1 MARRLF
7 DLAIMLLVFL
17 AFLSSGTTAGAAM
30 REPDIRVALLQGTPA
45 VAFKVTGEY
54 TISNTAT
61 GGTVGVP
68 ASGEQWEVRV
78 HGALLQVVRNGTPI
92 GSFTGPLGVEQVDV
106 RLAVAGPGGRV
117 VEKSGTEG
125 LIVLGAGNNVATLG
139 RDPSAYQV
147 LGPGG
152 RKMALKS
159 GQLNLIG
166 IQLANGQWR
175 RYRGNLEICISGQ
188 GLLVINELPLEQYLL
203 SVVPGEVPAQ
213 WPYEV
218 LKAQAVAARSYA
230 LRQIWDGAD
239 KAFHAYPTEASQM
252 YLGYDG
258 ENPATTRA
266 VEETRG
272 QTLVYAAPGTPS
284 RGGLPG
290 EPVAAFYHS
299 SSGGYIENAEDVWLK
314 PVPYIRAKEDPYDNN
329 PKHYNWQIN
338 YTVAQLTDS
347 INKRLASKGSNV
359 QFLVITDLVEL
370 ERTAT
375 GARVKKMRVEGVGMD
390 GTPLPPQILANADE
404 VRIALGLKS
413 ALFTMQKEFD
423 ATGRLV
429 GATFNGSGWGH
440 GLGMSQYGA
449 RGMAEQGHTYDQI
462 LQYYYTG
469 TVLAPAYT

>member
-7 DLAIMLLVFL
+7 DLAIMLVVLL
-17 AFLSSGTTAGAAM
+17 AFLSSCTTAGAAM
-30 REPDIRVALLQGTPA
+30 REPDIRVALLQGTSA

-68 ASGEQWEVRV
+68 ASGEQWEVRA
-78 HGALLQVVRNGTPI
+78 HGTLLQVVRGGTPI
-92 GSFTGPLGVEQVDV
+92 GSFTGPLRVEQVSV

-125 LIVLGAGNNVATLG
+125 LIVLGAGNNMATLG

-147 LGPGG
+147 LSPGG

-175 RYRGNLEICISGQ
+175 RYRGNLEIRASDQ

-239 KAFHAYPTEASQM
+239 KAFHVYPTEASQM

-314 PVPYIRAKEDPYDNN
+314 PVPGIKGKQDPYDVNDN
-329 PKHYNWQIN
+329 YYNWKVSYDIS
-338 YTVAQLTDS
+338 QLTDL
-347 INKRLASKGSNV
+347 INNWLFKQGAGW
-359 QFLVITDLVEL
+359 QFQTVTDIVEL

-375 GARVKKMRVEGVGMD
+375 GARIKKVRVEGRLPD
-390 GTPLPPQILANADE
+390 GTERYYDIFNADN
-404 VRIALGLKS
+404 VRRAFGLKS
-413 ALFTMQKEFD
+413 APFQLAKEVDAVGVPTRVTFT
-423 ATGRLV
+423 
-429 GATFNGSGWGH
+429 GSGNGH
-440 GLGMSQYGA
+440 GVGMSQYGA

>member
-1 MARRLF
+1 
-7 DLAIMLLVFL
+7 MLVVLL
-17 AFLSSGTTAGAAM
+17 AFLSSCTTAGAAM
-30 REPDIRVALLQGTPA
+30 REPDIRVALLQGTSA

-68 ASGEQWEVRV
+68 ASGEQWEVRA
-78 HGALLQVVRNGTPI
+78 HGTLLQVVRGGTPI
-92 GSFTGPLGVEQVDV
+92 GSFTGPLRVEQVSV

-125 LIVLGAGNNVATLG
+125 LIVLGAGNNMATLG

-147 LGPGG
+147 LSPGG

-175 RYRGNLEICISGQ
+175 RYRGNLEIRASDQ

-239 KAFHAYPTEASQM
+239 KAFHVYPTEASQM

-314 PVPYIRAKEDPYDNN
+314 PVPGIKGKQDPYDVNDN
-329 PKHYNWQIN
+329 YYNWKVSYDIS
-338 YTVAQLTDS
+338 QLTDL
-347 INKRLASKGSNV
+347 INNWLFKQGAGW
-359 QFLVITDLVEL
+359 QFQTVTDIVEL

-375 GARVKKMRVEGVGMD
+375 GARIKKVRVEGRLPD
-390 GTPLPPQILANADE
+390 GTERYYDIFNADN
-404 VRIALGLKS
+404 VRRAFGLKS
-413 ALFTMQKEFD
+413 APFQLAKEVDAVGVPTRVTFT
-423 ATGRLV
+423 
-429 GATFNGSGWGH
+429 GSGNGH
-440 GLGMSQYGA
+440 GVGMSQYGA

>member
-1 MARRLF
+1 LARRLF
-7 DLAIMLLVFL
+7 SLTVMLVI
-17 AFLSSGTTAGAAM
+17 FLSSLCYGGTVGATT
-30 REPDIRVALLQGTPA
+30 REPDIRVALLRGTPA
-45 VAFKVTGEY
+45 VSFKVTGEY
-54 TISNTAT
+54 TVSNAAT
-61 GGTVGVP
+61 GGTVGIPVP
-68 ASGEQWEVRV
+68 GEQWDVRIN
-78 HGALLQVVRNGTPI
+78 GALLQVLRNGIPI
-92 GSFTGPLGVEQVDV
+92 GSFTGPIRVEQASV
-106 RLAVAGPGGRV
+106 RLTVAGAGGQV

-125 LIVLGAGNNVATLG
+125 FVVLGAGNNMATLG
-139 RDPSAYQV
+139 RDASAYQV

-152 RKMALKS
+152 QMVALKS
-159 GQLNLIG
+159 GQLNLVG

-175 RYRGNLEICISGQ
+175 RYRGNLEIRASDQ

-203 SVVPGEVPAQ
+203 SVVPGEVPAH

-239 KAFHAYPTEASQM
+239 KAFHVYPTEASQM

-299 SSGGYIENAEDVWLK
+299 SSGGFVENAEDVWLK
-314 PVPYIRAKEDPYDNN
+314 PVPYIKAKEDPYDNN
-329 PKHYNWQIN
+329 PKHYNWQIY

-347 INKRLASKGSNV
+347 INKRLARKGSNV
-359 QFLVITDLVEL
+359 QFQVITDLVEL

-429 GATFNGSGWGH
+429 GVTFTGSGWGH